1 MVVKALL
8 MDFNGVIIDDEP
20 IQMRVYQQMFAEQG
34 IVMTDEDYLAS
45 LGMDD
50 RTLVRETYKRAGREI
65 DANDVLKFTET
76 KSERWRDE
84 IASELPLFPGVENFI
99 RKAANEMSLGIVSM
113 SRLDDILYVLERSG
127 LIGLFKVIV
136 SADEVLL
143 PKPDPTCYR
152 EGFRQ
157 LDLARIDEGHSPMVH
172 GECVVIEDSPPGV
185 KAARAAGLPA
195 LGVPNTVPAEELRK
209 AGAMWIAKNL
219 NDWWPESIR
228 RAFM

>member
-20 IQMRVYQQMFAEQG
+20 IQMRVYQQIFAEQG
-34 IVMTDEDYLAS
+34 IEMSDEDYLAS

-50 RTLVRETYKRAGREI
+50 RTLVRETYRRAGREI

-113 SRLDDILYVLERSG
+113 SRLDDILYVLERAG

-136 SADEVLL
+136 SADEVSQ

-209 AGAMWIAKNL
+209 AGAIWIAKDL

>member
-8 MDFNGVIIDDEP
+8 FDFNGVIIDDER
-20 IQMRVYQQMFAEQG
+20 IQMRVYQQIFAEKG
-34 IVMTDEDYLAS
+34 IVMSDEEYMSS

-65 DANDVLKFTET
+65 DQNEVLAITEL
-76 KSERWRDE
+76 KSKRWRGE
-84 IASELPLFPGVENFI
+84 IADDLPVFPGVENFI

-113 SRLDDILYVLERSG
+113 SRLNDILYVLERTG
-127 LIGLFKVIV
+127 LTNLFKIII
-136 SADEVLL
+136 SADEVPL

-157 LDLARIDEGHSPMVH
+157 LDLARIDEGHLPMVH
-172 GECVVIEDSPPGV
+172 SECVVIEDSPPGV
-185 KAARAAGLPA
+185 MAARAADLPV
-195 LGVPNTVPAEELRK
+195 LGVPNTVPSEELRK

>member
-34 IVMTDEDYLAS
+34 IVMTDEEYLAS

-50 RTLVRETYKRAGREI
+50 QTLVRETYKRAGREI
-65 DANDVLKFTET
+65 DPNKIIEMTQL
-76 KSERWRDE
+76 KSERWRAE
-84 IASELPLFPGVENFI
+84 VAAEVPIFPGVENFI

-113 SRLDDILYVLERSG
+113 SRLDDIIYILERVE
-127 LIGLFKVIV
+127 LAHLFKVIV
-136 SADEVLL
+136 SADEVTQ
-143 PKPDPTCYR
+143 PKPDPQCYR

-157 LDLARIDEGHSPMVH
+157 LDLARINEGHLPMVH
-172 GECVVIEDSPPGV
+172 TECVVIEDSPPGV
-185 KAARAAGLPA
+185 MAARGADLPV
-195 LGVPNTVPAEELRK
+195 LGVPNTVPAEDLRA

>member
-34 IVMTDEDYLAS
+34 IEMSDEDYLAS

-50 RTLVRETYKRAGREI
+50 RTLVRETYRRAGREI

-113 SRLDDILYVLERSG
+113 SRLDDILYVLERAG

-136 SADEVLL
+136 SADEVSQ

-209 AGAMWIAKNL
+209 AGAIWIAKDL